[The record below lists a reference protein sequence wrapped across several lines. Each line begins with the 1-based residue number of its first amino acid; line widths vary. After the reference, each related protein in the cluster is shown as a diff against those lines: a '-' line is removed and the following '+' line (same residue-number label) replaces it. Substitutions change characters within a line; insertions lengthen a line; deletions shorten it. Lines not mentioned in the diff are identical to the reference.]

1 MKKVLLVLSSQTRSD
16 EAVDFAVKR
25 AKEEKAMLVA
35 LYLLEAGA
43 ANEAFDTFSDI
54 GFIGD
59 KPSAQVS
66 EAIMKEMRQRGY
78 EELGRVQIK
87 AMEEGVAFEP
97 LLEDGEPVSVA
108 LSAIESMGITT
119 AVLVKRKRRAFF
131 KYFSSTYADE
141 IAGKAPCEVLIFTDS
156 QEPTKEERKD
166 VKGVDRGRT

>member
-1 MKKVLLVLSSQTRSD
+1 
-16 EAVDFAVKR
+16 
-25 AKEEKAMLVA
+25 MLVA

-43 ANEAFDTFSDI
+43 ANDAFDTFSDI

-97 LLEDGEPVSVA
+97 LLEDGEPVSSGA
-108 LSAIESMGITT
+108 LGHRVDGNNDGSA
-119 AVLVKRKRRAFF
+119 
-131 KYFSSTYADE
+131 
-141 IAGKAPCEVLIFTDS
+141 C
-156 QEPTKEERKD
+156 KEEE
-166 VKGVDRGRT
+166 KGVFQVFLQHLCGRDSRQGAL

>member
-1 MKKVLLVLSSQTRSD
+1 MKKVLLVLSSQIRSD
-16 EAVDFAVKR
+16 EAMDFAVKR
-25 AKEEKAMLVA
+25 ARDDKAMLVA
-35 LYLLEAGA
+35 LYLLAAGTA
-43 ANEAFDTFSDI
+43 SEAFDTFSDI

-59 KPSAQVS
+59 RPSTQVS

-97 LLEDGEPVSVA
+97 LVEDGEPVTAV

-141 IAGKAPCEVLIFTDS
+141 IAGKAPCEVLVFTDS
-156 QEPTKEERKD
+156 QEPTKEDKKD
-166 VKGVDRGRT
+166 VKGVDRG

>member
-1 MKKVLLVLSSQTRSD
+1 MKKVLLVLSPQLQSD
-16 EAVDFAVKR
+16 EVVEIAVKK
-25 AKEEKAMLVA
+25 AKDEKAMLVA
-35 LYLLEAGA
+35 LYLLETGTAS
-43 ANEAFDTFSDI
+43 EAFDTFSDI

-59 KPSAQVS
+59 RPSAQVS

-97 LLEDGEPVSVA
+97 LMEDGEPVSVV

-119 AVLVKRKRRAFF
+119 AVLVKKKRRAFF

-156 QEPTKEERKD
+156 QEPTKEE
-166 VKGVDRGRT
+166 